1 MSDWNAALYSKF
13 EKDRTLPSYDLV
25 RAVDIRPKTVLDIGC
40 GIGNSTAVL
49 AEHFPEAHIVG
60 ADNSPDM
67 LAHARRTHPSLEF
80 IELDAAHGLPNVTER
95 YDLVFS
101 NACVQWL
108 PDHKTILPQM
118 LGLLNDGG
126 VLAVQMPQQA
136 KHPMHKLLLETAR
149 SPKWTAKIPS
159 LRQYHMLLTEEA
171 YFDLLA
177 ANSSSFRMWE
187 VTYYH
192 EMPSHESIVE
202 WYKGTGL
209 RPYLDQLSEA
219 DKPLFEADVLARV
232 RELYPVQENGSIIF
246 RFPRLFFTAVK

>member
-13 EKDRTLPSYDLV
+13 EKERTLPSYDLV
-25 RAVDIRPKTVLDIGC
+25 RAVELAPKTVLDIGC

-49 AEHFPEAHIVG
+49 EQYFPEAKIVG
-60 ADNSPDM
+60 ADNSEDM
-67 LAHARRTHPSLEF
+67 LAHAKKAHPSLDF
-80 IELDAAHGLPNVTER
+80 IRLDAAHDLASVPEK

-108 PDHKTILPQM
+108 PDHKTLLPQM
-118 LGLLNDGG
+118 LGLLNEGG

-136 KHPMHKLLLETAR
+136 KHPMHKLLRETAR
-149 SPKWTAKIPS
+149 SARWTEKIS
-159 LRQYHMLLTEEA
+159 ALRQYHMLTEEE

-177 ANSSSFRMWE
+177 ENASSFRMWE

-202 WYKGTGL
+202 WYRGTGL
-209 RPYLDQLSEA
+209 RPYLDQLSEE
-219 DKPLFEADVLARV
+219 DKPLFEADILEGV
-232 RELYPVQENGSIIF
+232 RALYPVQRNGSIIF